1 MGTGVLCPMAVTL
14 TTQISGWN
22 QPFPR
27 QDIRKALNSLE
38 DNLVLPILFNLNKN
52 DDEMRQV
59 GWIFLVQIKCAK
71 MQQEK
76 QIPTFIMPSSTP
88 NRM

>member
-59 GWIFLVQIKCAK
+59 GWIF
-71 MQQEK
+71 
-76 QIPTFIMPSSTP
+76 FGP
-88 NRM
+88 NQMCQNATRKANPYLYNAF